1 MANERVSQLVDLL
14 ASDIQPD
21 DVFLVT
27 DMSQRESK
35 KLEVGQLLLFI
46 ENSGSFFAYHSTI
59 SDTASYVLASNIV
72 GTVATSLNASQSV
85 SSSWADNAGSSSYA
99 SLANTASYSN
109 FCVTSTTNAQ
119 TASFLQ
125 YTGTPNGTASFAINS
140 QFSATATT
148 ALSLF
153 YNGNPNGTA
162 SYAISASSTLL
173 ANNATNAASSVSS
186 SFTTTASYA
195 HHSDGATNSDTS
207 SISISSSIAT
217 TASYV
222 TQNVG
227 PKYITPITVAT
238 STNAI
243 AWTKFTCPTNVIPI
257 GTSVLIVDG
266 NASNGGTNSPGFI
279 EISPTSASVVT
290 GIYYIVTGYR
300 TGGSGDSCTFASQA
314 TVPCSSSNAGSSSF
328 YYTFT
333 QPSDGGC
340 TLRLVGYY

>member
-59 SDTASYVLASNIV
+59 SDTASYVLATNVV
-72 GTVATSLNASQSV
+72 GTVATALNASQSV
-85 SSSWADNAGSSSYA
+85 SSSWANNAGSSSYA

-125 YTGTPNGTASFAINS
+125 YTGTPNGTASFAVNS

-148 ALSLF
+148 ALNLF

-162 SYAISASSTLL
+162 SFAVSSSTTLL
-173 ANNATNAASSVSS
+173 ANNATNAAASVSS
-186 SFTTTASYA
+186 SFTTTASYSHQA
-195 HHSDGATNSDTS
+195 DGATNSDTS
-207 SISISSSIAT
+207 SISVSSSMAA

-222 TQNVG
+222 IQNVG
-227 PKYITPITVAT
+227 PKFIFPPVTIKTTTAAT
-238 STNAI
+238 SWSFFA
-243 AWTKFTCPTNVIPI
+243 CPTSLVPI
-257 GTSVLIVDG
+257 GTKVVILDAF
-266 NASNGGTNSPGFI
+266 ASNGNTNAPGFVQI
-279 EISPTSASVVT
+279 APQSSQTSS
-290 GIYYIVTGYR
+290 GYILIGYES
-300 TGGSGDSCTFASQA
+300 GGSGDVCTYGGQGSF
-314 TVPCSSSNAGSSSF
+314 PMSSSNANSSSF
-328 YYTFT
+328 YYIFT
-333 QPSDGGC
+333 QPSDGGT
-340 TLRLVGYY
+340 TLRLIGYY